1 MFKGFCQRISFS
13 LQRGF
18 EVQSRAVGGVH
29 SCLHVSQRM
38 GSSLSG
44 LTASPAHCGRAGDQ
58 RPRPL
63 SLLQHLRLR
72 GVLRKGPGGAGEG
85 HGGHVH
91 PREDEAQAGQDLH
104 GLPRAAEVGKL
115 RGDGSPATARACP
128 SLCPRAPRVTCPR
141 PAAPSAPVTTCP
153 LCRRPEPDPTAR
165 GGSPARFQLQQNGTR
180 VLCARLA
187 PRFRPGAWPVG
198 VVAAGERVKRAGR
211 SEPWRPACQLSC
223 RRLHSRERGA
233 WRP

>member
-153 LCRRPEPDPTAR
+153 LCRRPEPDPLSRPHCTWRLPCSVSAPAERNPCVVCTPGSPVPAR
-165 GGSPARFQLQQNGTR
+165 GLAGGRRGS
-180 VLCARLA
+180 
-187 PRFRPGAWPVG
+187 W
-198 VVAAGERVKRAGR
+198 
-211 SEPWRPACQLSC
+211 
-223 RRLHSRERGA
+223 
-233 WRP
+233 